1 MKFKTFFISIF
12 VSFFLFVFPGSV
24 LASESITL
32 FQSHVVLNQDTTLS
46 ITETIN
52 YQTDISR
59 HGIYRYIPIKVGD
72 NYSIRSTDVTDV
84 SVTDIDGEKI
94 SFTRSYSDGNVTFK
108 IGDPDKTFVGKQTY
122 VISYMIANIF
132 KSYSD
137 YDEIYLDITGDGWKF
152 PIHQTQTTFTSK
164 FADITDIDCFS
175 GEYGGDDSLCL
186 SYHDSNSQASFN
198 YPEVVNW
205 GDNVTIVIALDQDN
219 SLIVPSRLQRII
231 KSITDNAI
239 FLLLFSPLFIFTYLW
254 FKKGRDFVFLSPN
267 VFNLDPK
274 RPQQLKPLFNSSRT
288 PFVYEPLKLTPGE
301 TGTIIDEKV
310 DLQDIIA
317 EILDLTRQG
326 YLKIDKIKAKSI
338 FSKDDYL
345 FTKKKKSPTS
355 LPPHQLL
362 VLDSIF
368 STKDKIKLSQ
378 LKGKFHAK
386 LPKIQKA
393 MYDSLYSKK
402 LFTSPPQKTKTK
414 YLIIAVALNFLTY
427 GFILP
432 IVMIFVPQTPVIFY
446 ILFALQ
452 AFLSILLAIN
462 MVQKTAVGSNYYLQ
476 AKGLKQ
482 TIKTGKWR
490 EEIKEKN
497 LFIEEVLPFAV
508 SLGVVT
514 KLAKDMV
521 GLGLEAPAYFAGF
534 TSPAYFAR
542 DFSNF
547 TAQASSGLS
556 YNPQSGRSG
565 SGSGFSGGGFS
576 GGGGGGG
583 GGGSW

>member
-1 MKFKTFFISIF
+1 MKIKTFFISIF
-12 VSFFLFVFPGSV
+12 VSLFLFVFSGSA
-24 LASESITL
+24 LALESITL
-32 FQSHVVLNQDTTLS
+32 FQSYVVLNQDTTLS

-52 YQTDISR
+52 YQTDSAR
-59 HGIYRYIPIKVGD
+59 HGIHRYIPVKVGD
-72 NYSIRSTDVTDV
+72 NYSIRSTDITDV
-84 SVTDIDGEKI
+84 SVTDTDGKRI
-94 SFTRSYSDGNVTFK
+94 SFSRSHSDGNVTFK
-108 IGDPDKTFVGKQTY
+108 IGDPDRTFVGKKTY
-122 VISYMIANIF
+122 VISYTIADIF

-137 YDEIYLDITGDGWKF
+137 HDEIYLDITGEGWDF
-152 PIHQTQTTFTSK
+152 PIRQTQTTFTSE
-164 FADITDIDCFS
+164 FANITDIDCFS
-175 GEYGGDDSLCL
+175 GEYGSDDSLCL
-186 SYHDSNSQASFN
+186 SYHDSDSQASFN
-198 YPEVVNW
+198 YPEVVNR
-205 GDNVTIVIALDQDN
+205 GDNVTIVVALDQDN
-219 SLIVPSRLQRII
+219 LLVVPSRLQRII
-231 KSITDNAI
+231 KSIKDNII
-239 FLLLFSPLFIFTYLW
+239 FLFLFSPLFIFSYLW

-301 TGTIIDEKV
+301 SGTIIDERV
-310 DLQDIIA
+310 DLQDVIA
-317 EILDLTRQG
+317 EILDLARQG

-345 FTKKKKSPTS
+345 FTKKKKSPAS

-362 VLDSIF
+362 ILDSIF

-393 MYDSLYSKK
+393 IYDSLYSKK
-402 LFTSPPQKTKTK
+402 LFTSPPQKTKMK
-414 YLIIAVALNFLTY
+414 YSILAITVNVLLFSLVIPVVTIRSYLPPILMPLFGIQAL
-427 GFILP
+427 
-432 IVMIFVPQTPVIFY
+432 
-446 ILFALQ
+446 
-452 AFLSILLAIN
+452 LSILLARN

-521 GLGLEAPAYFAGF
+521 GLGLETPAYFAGF

-583 GGGSW
+583 RGGSW

>member
-1 MKFKTFFISIF
+1 MKFKTLLISIF
-12 VSFFLFVFPGSV
+12 VSFFLFVLPSST
-24 LASESITL
+24 LALESITL
-32 FQSHVVLNQDTTLS
+32 FQSYIVFNQDTTLS
-46 ITETIN
+46 IVETIN
-52 YQTDISR
+52 YQTDVSH

-84 SVTDIDGEKI
+84 QITDVDSQKI
-94 SFTRSYSDGNVTFK
+94 PFTRSYSGGNVTFK
-108 IGDPDKTFVGKQTY
+108 IGDPDRTFVGKQTY
-122 VISYMIANIF
+122 VISYTIANIF

-137 YDEIYLDITGDGWKF
+137 HDEIYLDITGEGWDF
-152 PIHQTQTTFTSK
+152 PIHQTQTTFVSK
-164 FADITDIDCFS
+164 FADITDLDCFS
-175 GEYGGDDSLCL
+175 GEYGGNDSLCL
-186 SYHDSNSQASFN
+186 SYQDSDSQASFN
-198 YPEVVNW
+198 YPEVVNR
-205 GDNVTIVIALDQDN
+205 GDNVTILVALDQEN
-219 SLIVPSRLQRII
+219 SLIVPSLLQKII
-231 KSITDNAI
+231 KGITDNAI

-254 FKKGRDFVFLSPN
+254 FKKGRDFIFLSPN

-274 RPQQLKPLFNSSRT
+274 RPQRLKPLFNYSRT

-310 DLQDIIA
+310 DLQDVIA

-326 YLKIDKIKAKSI
+326 YLKIDKIKAKNI

-355 LPPHQLL
+355 LPAHQSLL
-362 VLDSIF
+362 LDSIF

-386 LPKIQKA
+386 LPKIQA
-393 MYDSLYSKK
+393 AIYDSLYSKK

-414 YLIIAVALNFLTY
+414 YLVLAIAANVVLFSFVIPVVTTASY
-427 GFILP
+427 MPPILMP
-432 IVMIFVPQTPVIFY
+432 
-446 ILFALQ
+446 LFALQ
-452 AFLSILLAIN
+452 ALFSILLALN

-508 SLGVVT
+508 SLGVVS

-521 GLGLEAPAYFAGF
+521 GLGIETPAYFAGF
-534 TSPAYFAR
+534 TSPAHFTR

-547 TAQASSGLS
+547 TAQASTGLS

>member
-1 MKFKTFFISIF
+1 MKMKIFFTSLF
-12 VSFFLFVFPGSV
+12 TSFLFLVFPLSGFA
-24 LASESITL
+24 LESITL
-32 FQSHVVLNQDTTLS
+32 FQSDVVLNQDTTLS
-46 ITETIN
+46 ITETID
-52 YQTDISR
+52 YQTDSPR

-72 NYSIRSTDVTDV
+72 SYSIRSTAIGDIQ
-84 SVTDIDGEKI
+84 VTDIDGKKI
-94 SFTRSYSDGNVTFK
+94 SFTRTTSNGNVTLK
-108 IGDPDKTFVGKQTY
+108 IGDPDTTFTGSKTY
-122 VISYMIANIF
+122 VIFYTIADIF
-132 KSYSD
+132 KSYPD
-137 YDEIYLDITGDGWKF
+137 YDEIYLDITGEGWKF
-152 PIHQTQTTFTSK
+152 PIHQTQTTFTSE
-164 FADITDIDCFS
+164 FANITNLDCFS
-175 GEYGGDDSLCL
+175 GEYGGNDSLCQFTQ
-186 SYHDSNSQASFN
+186 SSESQANFI
-198 YPEVVNW
+198 YPETINY
-205 GDNVTIVIALDQDN
+205 GDNISIVVALDQNN

-231 KSITDNAI
+231 KGIKDNAVF
-239 FLLLFSPLFIFTYLW
+239 FLLFTPLFIFFYLW

-274 RPQQLKPLFNSSRT
+274 RPKQLKPIFAYSRT

-301 TGTIIDEKV
+301 SGTIIDEKV
-310 DLQDIIA
+310 DLQDVIA

-326 YLKIDKIKAKSI
+326 YLKISKIEAKSI

-345 FTKKKKSPTS
+345 FTKKTKSPAS

-362 VLDSIF
+362 LLNSIF

-378 LKGKFHAK
+378 LKGKFHNK
-386 LPKIQKA
+386 LPQIQKA
-393 MYDSLYSKK
+393 IYDSLYSKK
-402 LFTSPPQKTKTK
+402 LFTSHPQKTKSK
-414 YLIIAVALNFLTY
+414 YSIIAIAIT
-427 GFILP
+427 IL
-432 IVMIFVPQTPVIFY
+432 
-446 ILFALQ
+446 LFAFAIPIISVSSYLPPLLMPLFAVQ
-452 AFLSILLAIN
+452 SFLSILLARN

-534 TSPAYFAR
+534 TSPAHFAR

-547 TAQASSGLS
+547 TTQASSGLS
-556 YNPQSGRSG
+556 YNPQSGRSS